1 METVREFKALDFNTS
16 ISIIKNSLTMLKV
29 ITANGINQELMLKVE
44 SNINKKEDFISKLT
58 GN

>member
-1 METVREFKALDFNTS
+1 METVREFKTLDFNTS
-16 ISIIKNSLTMLKV
+16 ISIMKNSLTMLKV
-29 ITANGINQELMLKVE
+29 ITANGINQELMLKAE

>member
-16 ISIIKNSLTMLKV
+16 ISIMKNSLTMLKV
-29 ITANGINQELMLKVE
+29 ITANGINQELMLKAE